1 MKQEIEKKLNNVRNI
16 TAELTQNKNDY
27 VTNTTDKYSKT
38 GIQQKIKELE
48 LELVKAK
55 SELFPMLRQI
65 FSIAD
70 VSKSD
75 KQDKLKL
82 LPSEEINKN
91 INDFYANP
99 DINILK
105 EKLKQR
111 WNAYL
116 KEIQGQN
123 ESFNKEDKKEEE
135 KEYIVTI
142 KAKLDEYQPEIKK
155 LKKQLLYKKFE
166 SGLISETR
174 LLPKNVL
181 AEFKSITPEKPN
193 PALETDKTVEEINEL
208 LQKKINEYFT
218 LIQNTYTNA
227 SQNSQLKILLLNQ
240 IISFITSELSYI
252 STIFQENSK
261 YNYSTREY
269 QPELKKDDIEL
280 LNYKKK
286 EYDYL
291 IKLLKKYQKPTEKI
305 TDNLLSAIIGDK
317 GELPTLI
324 ALEEKSDINL
334 TVDVKQKYNIYILI
348 DEFKNL
354 YDALK
359 KTKKTS
365 AIMTADNNEL
375 IKMIQ
380 KILDSIKAY
389 KNNNEQ
395 KEINYDKFIDRLK
408 EVLDLDYIN
417 LIDKSDKDIKSAL
430 ETKMKTLSGG
440 KRTKRRVKHKKMA
453 KKHTRSKRAAAAAV
467 AVKNRTKRK
476 PYRHYNRIKTSIKK
490 YKR

>member
-1 MKQEIEKKLNNVRNI
+1 M
-16 TAELTQNKNDY
+16 
-27 VTNTTDKYSKT
+27 
-38 GIQQKIKELE
+38 
-48 LELVKAK
+48 
-55 SELFPMLRQI
+55 
-65 FSIAD
+65 
-70 VSKSD
+70 
-75 KQDKLKL
+75 
-82 LPSEEINKN
+82 
-91 INDFYANP
+91 
-99 DINILK
+99 
-105 EKLKQR
+105 
-111 WNAYL
+111 
-116 KEIQGQN
+116 
-123 ESFNKEDKKEEE
+123 
-135 KEYIVTI
+135 
-142 KAKLDEYQPEIKK
+142 
-155 LKKQLLYKKFE
+155 LYKKFE

-240 IISFITSELSYI
+240 IISFITIELSYI

-334 TVDVKQKYNIYILI
+334 TVDVKQKYNIYLLI

-365 AIMTADNNEL
+365 AIIPADNNEL

-380 KILDSIKAY
+380 KILDSIKEY

-476 PYRHYNRIKTSIKK
+476 AYRHYNRIKTSIKK